1 MILGRI
7 GKGGG
12 CLPNTETLPATFG
25 EAYEEVVQW
34 KTLFGCLGPS
44 VGVEGVRLGEDR
56 RVRVDEVGRLA
67 DWVLRSFLATTTRFD
82 GSKLG
87 GSAHSWRDQIVL
99 VLQGL
104 LRRHSWK
111 AADWTK
117 REPDTFLYT
126 ASLQTILD
134 GA

>member
-1 MILGRI
+1 MF
-7 GKGGG
+7 GGV
-12 CLPNTETLPATFG
+12 CLPDTETLPAAFG

-34 KTLFGCLGPS
+34 ETPFGGLDPS
-44 VGVEGVRLGEDR
+44 VGVEGVRVGEDG

-67 DWVLRSFLATTTRFD
+67 DGVLRSFLATTIRFD

-99 VLQGL
+99 VFQGFL
-104 LRRHSWK
+104 GRHSWK

-117 REPDTFLYT
+117 REPDTFLHT
-126 ASLQTILD
+126 ASLQTMLD